1 MARGRKK
8 IKDELLQSVIDK
20 LTIDDTPKIETY
32 MPCEWVIQFDSDEP
46 QLFTTADET
55 VESPEVIIRIQN
67 TNEGYIKFTDPT
79 SGKTFK
85 LFARPKL

>member
-8 IKDELLQSVIDK
+8 IKEELLQSVINK
-20 LTIDDTPKIETY
+20 LTIDDEPKIETY
-32 MPCEWVIQFDSDEP
+32 MPCEWMTQFDNDEP

-55 VESPEVIIRIQN
+55 VESPEVIIRIPN
-67 TNEGYIKFTDPT
+67 TNEGYIKFTDST

-85 LFARPKL
+85 LFARPKK

>member
-8 IKDELLQSVIDK
+8 IKEELLQSVIDK
-20 LTIDDTPKIETY
+20 LTIGDKPKIETY
-32 MPCEWVIQFDSDEP
+32 MPCEWMTQFDNDEP

-55 VESPEVIIRIQN
+55 VESPEVVIRIQN
-67 TNEGYIKFTDPT
+67 TNEGYIKFTDST

>member
-1 MARGRKK
+1 M
-8 IKDELLQSVIDK
+8 
-20 LTIDDTPKIETY
+20 
-32 MPCEWVIQFDSDEP
+32 IQFDNDEP

-85 LFARPKL
+85 LFARPKK

>member
-1 MARGRKK
+1 MSK
-8 IKDELLQSVIDK
+8 ENETLK
-20 LTIDDTPKIETY
+20 LGESTVFNIADVSSSAIVTNEQVALY
-32 MPCEWVIQFDSDEP
+32 FQFDNDEP